1 MLFCI
6 QLSPYLPVKSYGGTR
21 LFSDMVELAV
31 LAEKLGFESVSTTEH
46 HLINCLMM
54 PAPLIL
60 ATKIAAHTR
69 KIKILTSVVV
79 LPLHDMRV
87 FAGEIITA
95 DIFCQGRLLLGV
107 GRGAFKY
114 EMERM
119 GIPMDETRER
129 FDESLDVLKALLS
142 QEEVSW
148 RGKYYNFDE
157 LTIMPRPFS
166 SGSPKIM
173 MAVMVPEGIY
183 HCVLRGF
190 HIQTTPL
197 AGNRQLLVDQ
207 VEAFNRGKE
216 ELGSTGANP
225 TLSLSRLAHCTVS
238 EEDLLSKIELAHSYY
253 SRFDNVFTGPG
264 IVERGMVKPLPRD
277 QTKEELARSLLIC
290 NKNEMIDKLS
300 VYSELGIDRV
310 ILNISF
316 GAEHSEM
323 VDNIQRISEEVMPH
337 FQQGV
342 VK

>member
-1 MLFCI
+1 MDFCI
-6 QLSPYLPVKSYGGTR
+6 QLSPYLPEKSYGGAR
-21 LFSDMVELAV
+21 LYSDMVELAV
-31 LAEKLGFESVSTTEH
+31 LAEQVGFESVSTTEH

-60 ATKIAAHTR
+60 ATKIAAHTQ

-129 FDESLDVLKALLS
+129 FDESLDVLNALLNK
-142 QEEVSW
+142 EEVSW
-148 RGKYYNFDE
+148 NGKYYKFDA
-157 LTIMPRPFS
+157 LTIMPRPIAP
-166 SGSPKIM
+166 GSPQIM

-197 AGNRQLLVDQ
+197 AGNHQLLVNQ
-207 VEAFNRGKE
+207 VAAFNRGKE
-216 ELGSTGANP
+216 DLGRTENCP
-225 TLSLSRLAHCTVS
+225 TLSLSRLAHFTMPD
-238 EEDLLSKIELAHSYY
+238 EDALSKIDLAYTYY
-253 SRFDNVFTGPG
+253 SCFDNVFTGPG
-264 IVERGMVKPLPRD
+264 IVEHGMIKPLPRN
-277 QTKEELARSLLIC
+277 QTREELAESLLIC
-290 NKNEMIDKLS
+290 GKQEMIDKLS
-300 VYSELGIDRV
+300 IYSDLGIDRI
-310 ILNISF
+310 ILNINF

-323 VDNIQRISEEVMPH
+323 IENVHRIAEEVMPH
-337 FQQGV
+337 FQ
-342 VK
+342 